1 MTGPDLDSNA
11 NAYTISNPPA
21 PPVPTVFWV
30 FFFPL
35 HLGLSRIATPRFYPS
50 TPLIHLFTLS
60 SFPLSIARSH
70 SNRLT
75 GRLPCLPAATTR
87 LRLPP
92 MRGGPKEFLAREMPA
107 FPFPVSPPAV
117 LNKFPGPC
125 CPQGYPAQVSF
136 SPSACP
142 HQPHT
147 RPHPLLASTG
157 GPVPCRPQ
165 VVTPCYYSLVPC
177 ASALPSLI
185 YFAPSLDI
193 F

>member
-1 MTGPDLDSNA
+1 MLTLFL
-11 NAYTISNPPA
+11 TLPP
-21 PPVPTVFWV
+21 
-30 FFFPL
+30 
-35 HLGLSRIATPRFYPS
+35 
-50 TPLIHLFTLS
+50 HLFQPCSGS
-60 SFPLSIARSH
+60 SFPPSTWAYLISPPPGFTRQHRLSISLH
-70 SNRLT
+70 SLLFPSLSPGHRATVYLD
-75 GRLPCLPAATTR
+75 GAPACRPPLLVCAHLPCGADQRSSSREQCLPSLFR
-87 LRLPP
+87 
-92 MRGGPKEFLAREMPA
+92 
-107 FPFPVSPPAV
+107 FPSLAV

-125 CPQGYPAQVSF
+125 CPQGYPDQVSF